1 MKMFKLLLVAL
12 SLAFVYGEEIAP
24 RITQNDGSKIPLVGL
39 GTWKTGAHTYQAV
52 RDAIE
57 GGYRHIDTSL
67 GYGTEKDVGRAIKD
81 LITEGKIKRED
92 VYVVSKLE
100 GNNHARA
107 RVPVG
112 IKESLANLG
121 LKYLDLYL
129 VHFPSK
135 TTNEDIDTWAG
146 MEDVHKEGLTK
157 SIGVSNFIEQH
168 LDHILA
174 KATVKP
180 VTNQV
185 LCNPYHNQKKL
196 LSYLTKHNITLT
208 AYSPLGGTG
217 EVATLMAETKLVSIA
232 KAHNVTSA
240 QIVLKYQVQRNV
252 IVIPSST
259 TKTHILEDIDLFNFK
274 LTDAEVQE
282 IDSLSK
288 N

>member
-1 MKMFKLLLVAL
+1 MFKLLLVAL

-67 GYGTEKDVGRAIKD
+67 DYGTEKDVGRAIKD

-100 GNNHARA
+100 GKEHPRA

-129 VHFPSK
+129 VHSPSGS
-135 TTNEDIDTWAG
+135 TDLAETWAG

-157 SIGVSNFIEQH
+157 SIGVSNFHEQH

-217 EVATLMAETKLVSIA
+217 EVTTLLAESKLVSIA
-232 KAHNVTSA
+232 KAHNVTTA
-240 QIVLKYQVQRNV
+240 QIALKYQVQRNV

-259 TKTHILEDIDLFNFK
+259 AKTHILEDIDLFKFK

-282 IDSLSK
+282 IDSLTK

>member
-1 MKMFKLLLVAL
+1 MFKFLLVAL

-24 RITQNDGSKIPLVGL
+24 RITQNDGSKIPIVGF
-39 GTWKTGAHTYQAV
+39 GTWKTRTHTYQAV

-57 GGYRHIDTSL
+57 AGYRHIDTSL
-67 GYGTEKDVGRAIKD
+67 DYGIEKEVGRAIKD
-81 LITEGKIKRED
+81 AITEGKVKRED
-92 VYVVSKLE
+92 LYVVSKLE
-100 GNNHARA
+100 GDNHPRA
-107 RVPVG
+107 RVPMG

-129 VHFPSK
+129 VHSPSGS
-135 TTNEDIDTWAG
+135 TDLAETWAG

-157 SIGVSNFIEQH
+157 SIGVSNFGEHH

-185 LCNPYHNQKKL
+185 SCNPHNNQKNL

-208 AYSPLGGTG
+208 AWSPLSGSGGT
-217 EVATLMAETKLVSIA
+217 EKLFSEPKLVAIA
-232 KAHNVTSA
+232 KAHNVSVA
-240 QIVLKYQVQRNV
+240 QIALKYNVQRNV

-259 TKTHILEDIDLFNFK
+259 TKQHIIEDIDLFKFK
-274 LTDAEVQE
+274 LTEAEFKE
-282 IDSLSK
+282 IDTL
-288 N
+288 

>member
-1 MKMFKLLLVAL
+1 MFKVLLVAL
-12 SLAFVYGEEIAP
+12 SLAFVYGAEIAP
-24 RITQNDGSKIPLVGL
+24 RITQNDGSKIPIVGF
-39 GTWKTGAHTYQAV
+39 GTWKTASHTYQAV

-67 GYGTEKDVGRAIKD
+67 NYGTEKDVGRAIKD
-81 LITEGKIKRED
+81 LITEGKIKREE

-100 GNNHARA
+100 GNDHPRA
-107 RVPVG
+107 RVPIG

-129 VHFPSK
+129 IHGPSGS
-135 TTNEDIDTWAG
+135 TDLAETWAG

-157 SIGVSNFIEQH
+157 SIGVSNFNEQH

-208 AYSPLGGTG
+208 AFSPLGGSG
-217 EVATLMAETKLVSIA
+217 EVATLLAESKLVSIA

-240 QIVLKYQVQRNV
+240 QIALKYQVQRNV

-259 TKTHILEDIDLFNFK
+259 TKKHILEDIDLFNFK

-282 IDSLSK
+282 IDSLTK

>member
-1 MKMFKLLLVAL
+1 MFKLLLVAL
-12 SLAFVYGEEIAP
+12 SLAFVYGAEIAP
-24 RITQNDGSKIPLVGL
+24 RITQNDGSKIPIVGL
-39 GTWKTGAHTYQAV
+39 GTWKTGTHTYQAV

-67 GYGTEKDVGRAIKD
+67 NYGTEKDVGRAIKD

-100 GNNHARA
+100 ANDHPRA
-107 RVPVG
+107 RVPIG

-129 VHFPSK
+129 VHHPGGA
-135 TTNEDIDTWAG
+135 TDDAETWAG
-146 MEDVHKEGLTK
+146 MEDVHKEGLAK
-157 SIGVSNFIEQH
+157 SIGVSNFNEQQ

-185 LCNPYHNQKKL
+185 RCNPYHNQKKL

-208 AYSPLGGTG
+208 AFSPLGGTG
-217 EVATLMAETKLVSIA
+217 EVATLLAESKLVSIA

-282 IDSLSK
+282 IDSLTK

>member
-1 MKMFKLLLVAL
+1 MFKFLLVAL

-24 RITQNDGSKIPLVGL
+24 RITQNDGSKIPIVGF
-39 GTWKTGAHTYQAV
+39 GTWKTGTHTYQAV

-57 GGYRHIDTSL
+57 AGYRHIDTSL
-67 GYGTEKDVGRAIKD
+67 NYGIEKDVGRAIKD
-81 LITEGKIKRED
+81 VITEGKIKRED
-92 VYVVSKLE
+92 LYVVSKLE
-100 GNNHARA
+100 NNDHPRA
-107 RVPVG
+107 RVPIG

-129 VHFPSK
+129 IHGPSGS
-135 TTNEDIDTWAG
+135 TDLAETWAG

-157 SIGVSNFIEQH
+157 SIGVSNFNEHQ

-185 LCNPYHNQKKL
+185 QCNPYHNQKTL

-208 AYSPLGGTG
+208 AWSPLSGPNG
-217 EVATLMAETKLVSIA
+217 AEKLLSDTKLVSIA

-240 QIVLKYQVQRNV
+240 QIALKYQVQRNV

-259 TKTHILEDIDLFNFK
+259 TKQHIIEDIDLFKFK
-274 LTDAEVQE
+274 LTEAEVQE
-282 IDSLSK
+282 IDALTK
-288 N
+288 F

>member
-1 MKMFKLLLVAL
+1 MFKLLLVAL

-67 GYGTEKDVGRAIKD
+67 DYGTEKDVGRAIKD

-100 GNNHARA
+100 TNDHPRA
-107 RVPVG
+107 RVPIG

-129 VHFPSK
+129 VHSPSGS
-135 TTNEDIDTWAG
+135 TDLAETWAG

-157 SIGVSNFIEQH
+157 SIGVSNFDEKQ

-208 AYSPLGGTG
+208 AFSPLGGTG
-217 EVATLMAETKLVSIA
+217 EVATLLAESKLVSIA

-240 QIVLKYQVQRNV
+240 QIALKYKVQRNV

-259 TKTHILEDIDLFNFK
+259 TKKHILEDIDLFNFK

-282 IDSLSK
+282 IDSLTK